1 MNARIAKRLWI
12 DRLATSFA
20 WLATGL
26 ALLGLA
32 SILWTLFSNGFAG
45 LNVALFSADTP
56 APGSPGG
63 LRNAI
68 AGSVLMTS
76 IGLLMAIPVGILAG
90 TWLAEYGR
98 ASKLG
103 KATLFV
109 NDILLSAPS
118 IVIGLFVYGLIVVPI
133 GHFSGFAGAVA
144 LGLLA
149 LPIIVRTTY
158 DSLTLLPTP
167 LREAALA
174 LGAPVH
180 RMVIHVCYRAARM
193 GLLTG
198 ALLSLARIAGET
210 APLLFTALNS
220 QFFSLDMNAPLASLP
235 AVIYRYAMSPFDDW
249 NQLAW
254 SGALLIALTV
264 LGINLLLRALAR
276 PRAD

>member
-276 PRAD
+276 PRAH